1 MILARRPLSQAA
13 RCGRSDVARLRR
25 SALLRLLLLLLL
37 LLRLTLWQPIIQV
50 IPLVV
55 GSDEGGSDKVGLG
68 SDNEV
73 ALWSWVDLP
82 LSHQHVQGMSQNL

>member
-1 MILARRPLSQAA
+1 M
-13 RCGRSDVARLRR
+13 
-25 SALLRLLLLLLL
+25 LRLLLLLLL
-37 LLRLTLWQPIIQV
+37 LRLLLLLLWLRLAFWQPVIQV

-55 GSDEGGSDKVGLG
+55 GSDEGGSDKVGLW

>member
-1 MILARRPLSQAA
+1 MILACRPLSQAA
-13 RCGRSDVARLRR
+13 RCGWCDVARQRR

-37 LLRLTLWQPIIQV
+37 RLALLQPIIQM

-55 GSDEGGSDKVGLG
+55 GSYEGRSDIVGLG

-82 LSHQHVQGMSQNL
+82 LSHQHVQGMS